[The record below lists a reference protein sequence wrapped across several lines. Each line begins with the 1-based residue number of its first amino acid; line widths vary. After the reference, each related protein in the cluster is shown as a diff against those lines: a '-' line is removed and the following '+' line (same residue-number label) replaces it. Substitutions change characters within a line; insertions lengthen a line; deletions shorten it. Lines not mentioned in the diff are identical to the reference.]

1 MTLAGATALL
11 AALVWFSPYQQA
23 VVSKLSGLAQSLP
36 FVTPS
41 VASRVSPPPVQP
53 AASRDSAPPLLS
65 ATPALPTQFP
75 RVENPSPSPETFESG
90 TIRTIKRG
98 DQIVKVALE
107 VYGFSN
113 STVIDWIKK
122 NNPQLRNINRL
133 DVGMQLALPPL
144 PADLR

>member
-1 MTLAGATALL
+1 MTLSGATALL
-11 AALVWFSPYQQA
+11 ALLLWFSPYQQ
-23 VVSKLSGLAQSLP
+23 VVLSKLSGLAQSLP

-41 VASRVSPPPVQP
+41 VASRVAPTPGQP
-53 AASRDSAPPLLS
+53 AVPRDSAPPLLS
-65 ATPALPTQFP
+65 ATPALPTQSP
-75 RVENPSPSPETFESG
+75 RLENPLPAPETLELG

-113 STVIDWIKK
+113 SAVIDWIKK

-144 PADLR
+144 PPDVR

>member
-1 MTLAGATALL
+1 M
-11 AALVWFSPYQQA
+11 
-23 VVSKLSGLAQSLP
+23 
-36 FVTPS
+36 
-41 VASRVSPPPVQP
+41 
-53 AASRDSAPPLLS
+53 
-65 ATPALPTQFP
+65 PALPTQSP
-75 RVENPSPSPETFESG
+75 RLENPLPAPETLELG

-113 STVIDWIKK
+113 NAVIDWIKK

-144 PADLR
+144 PPDVR